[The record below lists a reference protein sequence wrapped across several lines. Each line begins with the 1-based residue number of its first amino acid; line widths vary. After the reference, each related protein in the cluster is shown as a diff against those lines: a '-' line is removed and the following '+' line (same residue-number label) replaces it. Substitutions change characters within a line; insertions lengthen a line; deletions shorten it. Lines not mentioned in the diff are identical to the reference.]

1 MSRPVPRTATG
12 TLLLAGLV
20 LLGGCADP
28 ADDPRTSPAAPAPG
42 STPYCPA
49 PMEPPLAPGTPCISQ
64 DPNQK
69 YAENH
74 GYRRQMELT
83 PQERAGARGAAER
96 LGRTLSGLAVKPAGE
111 NEIRAAAAAAL
122 GLSPDAIEYR
132 AGAPGP
138 GGLPRNIALGGG
150 TGKVCVNGLIGDS
163 GTATAEVAG
172 RTLDGTCLPGL
183 GGH

>member
-1 MSRPVPRTATG
+1 MSRPTPRTATG
-12 TLLLAGLV
+12 ALLLAGLV

-28 ADDPRTSPAAPAPG
+28 TDDPRTSPAASAPQNIR
-42 STPYCPA
+42 YCPA

-64 DPNQK
+64 DPDQK

-74 GYRRQMELT
+74 GYRRQAELT
-83 PQERAGARGAAER
+83 PQERAGAQGAAER
-96 LGRTLSGLAVKPAGE
+96 LGRTLRGLAAKPAGE
-111 NEIRAAAAAAL
+111 DEIRAAAAAAL
-122 GLSPDAIEYR
+122 GLSPQDVEYR

-138 GGLPRNIALGGG
+138 GGLPRDIALGGG
-150 TGKVCVNGLIGDS
+150 TGKVCVNGLIGAD

>member
-42 STPYCPA
+42 SMPYCPA

-96 LGRTLSGLAVKPAGE
+96 LGRTLSSLAAKPVGE